1 MPELPEVE
9 TYSRQLAAL
18 TGRTFLGAHVMWARS
33 VPTGAEVLGPRIA
46 GQTILAVQRRG
57 KYIVFQ
63 LSDDWLL
70 VHLKMTGEL
79 QVQPAS
85 APLDVHDRVVF
96 DLDGGEQLRFHDP
109 RKFGRVYLVAD
120 PAQVTAPLG
129 PEPLADQFT
138 HEVFLA
144 RLAGRRGRLKP
155 LLLDQ
160 TFVAGLGNIYADE
173 ALHRARLHPLRH
185 ADSLTPDER
194 EALYAAIRETLAQ
207 GIENRGTNLD
217 WAYQQGTNQ
226 HALRVF
232 HRHGQPCDTC
242 GTLIERIV
250 LGQRGTHFCPCC
262 QPLDGRRKTEDGG
275 RRTQEEEPAGR

>member
-9 TYSRQLAAL
+9 TYARQLAVL
-18 TGRTFLGAHVMWARS
+18 KGRTFLGAQVDWARS
-33 VPTGAEVLGPRIA
+33 VPTGAEALGPRIA

-79 QVQPAS
+79 QVQPARE
-85 APLDVHDRVVF
+85 PVDIHHRVVF

-120 PAQVTAPLG
+120 PAEVTGPLG
-129 PEPLADQFT
+129 PEPLEELFT
-138 HEVFLA
+138 PEVLQV
-144 RLAGRRGRLKP
+144 RLHGRRGRLKS

-173 ALHRARLHPLRH
+173 ALHRARLHPLRA
-185 ADSLTPDER
+185 ADTLTADEQAR
-194 EALYAAIRETLAQ
+194 LYQAIRDVLAQ
-207 GIENRGTNLD
+207 GVANRGTNLD
-217 WAYQQGTNQ
+217 WAYTQGTNQ
-226 HALRVF
+226 DALRVF
-232 HRHGQPCDTC
+232 HRHGQPCPTC
-242 GTLIERIV
+242 GTPVERILV
-250 LGQRGTHFCPCC
+250 GQRGTHFCPQC
-262 QPLDGRRKTEDGG
+262 QPPPPRGG
-275 RRTQEEEPAGR
+275 AG